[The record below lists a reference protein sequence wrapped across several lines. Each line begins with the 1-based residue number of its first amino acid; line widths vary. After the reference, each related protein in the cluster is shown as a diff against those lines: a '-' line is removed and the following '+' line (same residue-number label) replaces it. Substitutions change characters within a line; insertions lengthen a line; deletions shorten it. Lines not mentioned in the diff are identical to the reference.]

1 MCSDEMNKFISLLA
15 HSYNMSKNIDLQNK
29 TNEEMSTMLKDLKSK
44 LLQFNFELGEKR
56 LKNFSQIKK
65 TKKEI
70 ARILTVVNK
79 KNGK

>member
-1 MCSDEMNKFISLLA
+1 MA
-15 HSYNMSKNIDLQNK
+15 KNIDLQNK
-29 TNEEMSTMLKDLKSK
+29 TKEELNIMLNDLKTK

-56 LKNFSQIKK
+56 LKDFSQVKK

-70 ARILTVVNK
+70 ARILTTFN

>member
-1 MCSDEMNKFISLLA
+1 MKKL
-15 HSYNMSKNIDLQNK
+15 DLKNK
-29 TNEEMSTMLKDLKSK
+29 TNEEMGVIMKDLKAK

-56 LKNFSQIKK
+56 LKDFSQVKK

-70 ARILTVVNK
+70 ARILTIIK